1 MPGSLELL
9 GDIGGSF
16 QAGPQELQGHENL
29 LRMRMMLPSID
40 NVFILGPVSRI
51 VKNTLLFFTRRAP
64 FPMLGSR
71 VVNGYS
77 ARVSIHEFI
86 TLTTL
91 FTVGPNISIKLLY
104 NGCQMLHWQRKS
116 VPNTFMP
123 RGQVTSKLYLS
134 SSRKRDGNFIDNFL
148 SKLRSL
154 LPS

>member
-1 MPGSLELL
+1 M
-9 GDIGGSF
+9 IGGSF
-16 QAGPQELQGHENL
+16 QAGSQELQGHETL

-40 NVFILGPVSRI
+40 NVFILSPMSRI
-51 VKNTLLFFTRRAP
+51 VKNTPPFFTRRAP

-71 VVNGYS
+71 AVGSYS

-104 NGCQMLHWQRKS
+104 NGCQVLHWQRKS

-123 RGQVTSKLYLS
+123 RSQVTSLELHLS
-134 SSRKRDGNFIDNFL
+134 SSRERW
-148 SKLRSL
+148 KLYRQ
-154 LPS
+154 LPEQTLISFTILNQEEIT